1 MLFSFVLLSPNLNDV
16 SKNILFE
23 FINQMNLISGFFKK
37 LSEMIFKVQFIQR
50 KYKLLKKSLANR
62 ANFIRSQLL
71 FKKQAYLSKELK
83 LYGGKKYQNLAT
95 QVKLLSNEKK
105 DFVTQVLINLAKYDF
120 RVQFMKWFLKN
131 KDLDDDKIQSVK

>member
-1 MLFSFVLLSPNLNDV
+1 
-16 SKNILFE
+16 
-23 FINQMNLISGFFKK
+23 
-37 LSEMIFKVQFIQR
+37 MIFKVKFIQR
-50 KYKLLKKSLANR
+50 KYKLLRKSMANR

-71 FKKQAYLSKELK
+71 FEKQAYLSKELK

-131 KDLDDDKIQSVK
+131 KDLDDEKIQSVK